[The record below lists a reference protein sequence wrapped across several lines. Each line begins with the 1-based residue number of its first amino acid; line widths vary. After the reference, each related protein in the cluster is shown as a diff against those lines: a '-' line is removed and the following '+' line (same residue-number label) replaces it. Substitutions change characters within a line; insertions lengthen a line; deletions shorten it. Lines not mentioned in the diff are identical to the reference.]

1 MLITAEFLFW
11 HKGYREFQYKFGSQG
26 LAECII
32 RIWTGNLPILRT
44 LLCRPYEATF
54 SWSFVHSHFLCK
66 SLNVVCA
73 DYLIIFWNLLRLLF
87 ATFFKCRLQKQ
98 ASKDHLTQGNILK
111 TTLNE
116 KQSNLEKEMY
126 WNISLYSQHFLPG
139 ARSNVHKTLLLLKT
153 NKKVFYFTFLDKKA
167 QYEIKNIYI

>member
-1 MLITAEFLFW
+1 MQKPQCGMRWLFDYFL
-11 HKGYREFQYKFGSQG
+11 KFVK
-26 LAECII
+26 
-32 RIWTGNLPILRT
+32 N
-44 LLCRPYEATF
+44 
-54 SWSFVHSHFLCK
+54 
-66 SLNVVCA
+66 SL
-73 DYLIIFWNLLRLLF
+73 Y
-87 ATFFKCRLQKQ
+87 FFQKQ

-111 TTLNE
+111 TTLLNE

-139 ARSNVHKTLLLLKT
+139 AGSNVHKTLLLLKT